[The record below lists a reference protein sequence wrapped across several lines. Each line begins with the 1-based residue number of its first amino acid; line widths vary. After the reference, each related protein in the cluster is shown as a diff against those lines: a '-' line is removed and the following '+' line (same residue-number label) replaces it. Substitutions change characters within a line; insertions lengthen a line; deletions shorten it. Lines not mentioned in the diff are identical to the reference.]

1 MLYCSYILKWLSAP
15 FTASCRPT
23 SPLSPSHGR
32 RVIAWRAARS
42 HWGVPIYGRKVVRLL
57 EGPASVGEGPTPHK
71 RRADQV
77 HILVWAGP
85 FRLAAGWGEEH
96 VPELEQLALC
106 HRRCR
111 GVTLLQPRT

>member
-1 MLYCSYILKWLSAP
+1 M
-15 FTASCRPT
+15 
-23 SPLSPSHGR
+23 
-32 RVIAWRAARS
+32 
-42 HWGVPIYGRKVVRLL
+42 
-57 EGPASVGEGPTPHK
+57 GEGPTPHK

-106 HRRCR
+106 HRQCC
-111 GVTLLQPRT
+111 GVTFLQPRT